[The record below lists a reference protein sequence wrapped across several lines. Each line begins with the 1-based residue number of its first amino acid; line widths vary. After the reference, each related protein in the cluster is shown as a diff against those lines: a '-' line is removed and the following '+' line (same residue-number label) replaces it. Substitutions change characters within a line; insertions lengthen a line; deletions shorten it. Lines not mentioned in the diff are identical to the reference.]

1 MINEP
6 YSYCPTC
13 GRAHDQFLRPGLR
26 RIPTDVYTRQRAY
39 FATGDV
45 ADIGATFYEHRRP
58 ARQAT
63 VASDV
68 VVPLLQ
74 SGVTAVLTSLVAIV
88 PAYALNLSWLVVPTA
103 GALAF
108 VLMWARLLADHRRA
122 LWDVD
127 RYQSEPERPQE
138 APPEAPPAHTTR
150 LAFTLGNAHQEV
162 AFPIPPDTL
171 LKLAKVCHNGVRA
184 FSERELAGAG
194 KLLRGRVEYER
205 VRDVLLDMGWLR
217 WKAADKRQGLEW
229 TGPGRAGLRVLASG
243 RATAEELLN

>member
-6 YSYCPTC
+6 YHYCPTC
-13 GRAHDQFLRPGLR
+13 GRAHDHYQRPGLR
-26 RIPTDVYTRQRAY
+26 RIPTELYTKQRAHL
-39 FATGDV
+39 ATGDI
-45 ADIGATFYEHRRP
+45 ADMGATVYEHRRP
-58 ARQAT
+58 ARQAN

-74 SGVTAVLTSLVAIV
+74 SGVTAILASLVVIV
-88 PAYALNLSWLVVPTA
+88 PTYALNLSWLVVPTA

-108 VLMWARLLADHRRA
+108 VIMWARLLADHRNA

-127 RYQSEPERPQE
+127 RYEKEPERPQM
-138 APPEAPPAHTTR
+138 PPQEPPPAYTTR
-150 LAFTLGNAHQEV
+150 LAVTLENAHQEV
-162 AFPIPPDTL
+162 TFPIPPDTL
-171 LKLAKVCHNGVRA
+171 LKLAKVCHNGVRT

-194 KLLRGRVEYER
+194 KLLSGRAEYER
-205 VRDVLLDMGWLR
+205 VRGVLLDMGWLR
-217 WKAADKRQGLEW
+217 WKAADRRQGLEW